1 MHIIIHFRFLD
12 GQNGIGACTRDITE
26 LKIPIFPPPNSSN
39 SLNYHNSCD
48 SPAPLQMTAEE
59 SLQVEHIKKHG
70 MHRPSEKKSVPPEKR
85 YGWWRII
92 DTNQWKQVLDTLH
105 VRGKKHF

>member
-1 MHIIIHFRFLD
+1 MKFPG

-39 SLNYHNSCD
+39 TSNYHNSCD

-59 SLQVEHIKKHG
+59 SLQVEHIRKHG
-70 MHRPSEKKSVPPEKR
+70 MQRSNEKKSVPINKR
-85 YGWWRII
+85 YGWWRIK
-92 DTNQWKQVLDTLH
+92 DTNQWKQALDNLH
-105 VRGKKHF
+105 VRGRNL